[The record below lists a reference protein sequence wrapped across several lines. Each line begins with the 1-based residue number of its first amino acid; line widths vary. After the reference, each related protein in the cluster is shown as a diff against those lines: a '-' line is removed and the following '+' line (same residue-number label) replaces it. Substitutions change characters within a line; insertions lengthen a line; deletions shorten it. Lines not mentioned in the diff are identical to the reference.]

1 MNKKTIKMLYSGHV
15 PIRIPGITGHI
26 NHNDE
31 IEVPLE
37 IANNLDRDFFFE
49 IKESKK
55 NEVPRIQKKQEKEKK
70 EVKDE

>member
-1 MNKKTIKMLYSGHV
+1 MRKKTIKMRYTGPV

-31 IEVPLE
+31 ISVPID

-49 IKESKK
+49 INETPSKK
-55 NEVPRIQKKQEKEKK
+55 ETPKPQKNKGKK
-70 EVKDE
+70 EVENE